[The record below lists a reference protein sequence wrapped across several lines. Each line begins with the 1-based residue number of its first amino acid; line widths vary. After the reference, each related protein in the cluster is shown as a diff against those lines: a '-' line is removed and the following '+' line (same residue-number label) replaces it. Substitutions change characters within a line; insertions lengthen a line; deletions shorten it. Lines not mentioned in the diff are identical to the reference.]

1 VTRIRIPDSHWALV
15 REEREAAGY
24 DRETYEH
31 SLQLK
36 DVLNVQRTVVHD
48 GEGKAWCLI
57 RLGGLLGSAE
67 KVRDVA
73 GLGEVPGVTEG
84 WNEMGMVRFC
94 MVDEKGKKNIERW
107 GEQQQVL

>member
-1 VTRIRIPDSHWALV
+1 
-15 REEREAAGY
+15 
-24 DRETYEH
+24 
-31 SLQLK
+31 
-36 DVLNVQRTVVHD
+36 VHD